1 MGFTEITVQDT
12 ILSSRG
18 GFYTSSFDVKSLGG
32 SKTKVLYFKYLREAP
47 IFGSL
52 AFCFV
57 GEAFP
62 SEVLQ

>member
-1 MGFTEITVQDT
+1 MGFTKNTAKDTV
-12 ILSSRG
+12 LSSRG
-18 GFYTSSFDVKSLGG
+18 GFYTSSFDGKSMGG

-57 GEAFP
+57 REAFP
-62 SEVLQ
+62 SEVLE

>member
-1 MGFTEITVQDT
+1 MGFTKITVQDT
-12 ILSSRG
+12 ILNSRG
-18 GFYTSSFDVKSLGG
+18 GFYTSSFNEKSMGRG
-32 SKTKVLYFKYLREAP
+32 KTKTLYFKYLREAP

>member
-1 MGFTEITVQDT
+1 MGFTKITAKDT
-12 ILSSRG
+12 SLSSLG
-18 GFYTSSFDVKSLGG
+18 SFYASSFDVKSMGG